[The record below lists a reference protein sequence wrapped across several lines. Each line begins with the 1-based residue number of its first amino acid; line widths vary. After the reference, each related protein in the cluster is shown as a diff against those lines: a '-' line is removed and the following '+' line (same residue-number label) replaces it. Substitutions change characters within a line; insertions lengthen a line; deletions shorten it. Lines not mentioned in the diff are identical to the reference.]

1 MYELKII
8 PTIMSDYPVIQNM
21 ARFYVY
27 DLSRY
32 CGFISDD
39 WQIPA
44 DGLYESFD
52 FKEYFE
58 SVDREA
64 FMLKVGN
71 ELAGFVLLNKSGVDP
86 KTNWNMGE
94 FFVLAKF
101 QGKGLGGRAAAQMF
115 QDHPGLWE
123 VSVIPENQAALL
135 FWRKTIREYTSHH
148 YREEIKIIDYDQHQK
163 KRIIFTFE
171 SKKGLLK

>member
-8 PTIMSDYPVIQNM
+8 SATMNDYPVIQNM

-27 DLSRY
+27 DMSRY

-58 SVDREA
+58 LEDRKA
-64 FMLKVGN
+64 FMLKVGD
-71 ELAGFVLLNKSGVDP
+71 ELSGFVLSNILRIQAVMS
-86 KTNWNMGE
+86 
-94 FFVLAKF
+94 
-101 QGKGLGGRAAAQMF
+101 GLG
-115 QDHPGLWE
+115 
-123 VSVIPENQAALL
+123 
-135 FWRKTIREYTSHH
+135 
-148 YREEIKIIDYDQHQK
+148 EIK
-163 KRIIFTFE
+163 
-171 SKKGLLK
+171 